1 MTAAVLII
9 DDEEAICRLV
19 QRAAERGGFAVDSAA
34 TAAAG
39 LAQARRPGVEIVLLD
54 LGLPDRDGLELIPLL
69 KAAGRTVVVLTARG
83 AASEKVTALD
93 LGADDYLVKPF
104 DTDELLARLR
114 VAFRHRG
121 AGAGDT
127 IEAGAVRIDLARHEV
142 TRDGE
147 PVALTRKEFALLVEL
162 ARFPGRVMTHR
173 HLLEAVW
180 GTAHADDVA
189 YLRVAMRGLRRKLE
203 ADPAHPRLL
212 INEPGIGYRLTID

>member
-1 MTAAVLII
+1 MLII
-9 DDEEAICRLV
+9 DDEEAIRRLV
-19 QRAAERGGFAVDSAA
+19 QRAAERGGFAVDAAA
-34 TAAAG
+34 TAAEG
-39 LAQARRPGVEIVLLD
+39 LAMARRPGVEVVLLD

-69 KAAGRTVVVLTARG
+69 KAAERTVVVLTARG
-83 AASEKVTALD
+83 EASEKVIALD

-121 AGAGDT
+121 AGASDT
-127 IEAGAVRIDLARHEV
+127 IDAGAVRIDVARHEV
-142 TRDGE
+142 VRDGV

-162 ARFPGRVMTHR
+162 ARFPGRVLTHR

-180 GTAHADDVA
+180 GAAHTDDVA

-203 ADPAHPRLL
+203 QDAANPKLL
-212 INEPGIGYRLTID
+212 INEPGIGYRLTAD